1 MIYNKYLVI
10 HSTINIVI
18 FMKKTNNTDI
28 LKTQTQMRK
37 GVLGFAVLL
46 SIKKDK
52 SYAATILSDLK
63 NADLI
68 VVEGTL
74 YPILS
79 RFKKEWLL
87 DYIWEESKSWP
98 PRKYYTL
105 TKSGEEALQLFTD
118 TWDNL
123 STSIINLQKKS
134 WKK

>member
-79 RFKKEWLL
+79 RFKKE
-87 DYIWEESKSWP
+87 
-98 PRKYYTL
+98 
-105 TKSGEEALQLFTD
+105 
-118 TWDNL
+118 
-123 STSIINLQKKS
+123 
-134 WKK
+134 